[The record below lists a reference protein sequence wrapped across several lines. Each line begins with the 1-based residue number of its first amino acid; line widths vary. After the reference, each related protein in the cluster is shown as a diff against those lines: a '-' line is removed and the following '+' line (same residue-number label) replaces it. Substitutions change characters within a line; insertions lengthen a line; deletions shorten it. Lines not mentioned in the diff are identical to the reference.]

1 VAAEQSG
8 FDVNSHHTVF
18 SGRCPGC
25 KSEHTRPIGDRQR
38 QRGLSNADI
47 APQGAATSR

>member
-18 SGRCPGC
+18 SGTCPGC
-25 KSEHTRPIGDRQR
+25 RSAETRA
-38 QRGLSNADI
+38 NADRERSRRAI
-47 APQGAATSR
+47 GPERVPHSAATSN